1 MFPGRNL
8 TFCSTVQTET
18 DKNGEAVVSGIILEE
33 PVGNFYDMKRLLIVF
48 SSILL
53 AVFPLAAQ
61 RKAAFDPDFT
71 RNSVRAEYG
80 ALIPVGTVSNSGS
93 GLMSLSYTRRFSG
106 PWGWRTGVQYA
117 PVDTDVHDFAG
128 LPVAVVFG
136 PFANSLDKT
145 PRSNTGDYEPYPGR
159 FKRETVADILSLFLR
174 RTEVFAGITP
184 GYLFGDAT
192 GRSRGRAG
200 ITSSTGQTQWM
211 ETSIQLGNRFSLSA
225 DAGVTLS
232 IPLGRFSLDITPAAH
247 CLLTDNFKECW
258 QIVDMNNHSVGQ
270 PEVKPVRW
278 QFSVSGGLSYRF

>member
-1 MFPGRNL
+1 
-8 TFCSTVQTET
+8 
-18 DKNGEAVVSGIILEE
+18 
-33 PVGNFYDMKRLLIVF
+33 MKRLLII
-48 SSILL
+48 SASIFL

-61 RKAAFDPDFT
+61 RKAGSDPDFT
-71 RNSVRAEYG
+71 KNSIRAEYG

-117 PVDTDVHDFAG
+117 PVDTDVHDYAG
-128 LPVAVVFG
+128 LPLAVVFG

-145 PRSNTGDYEPYPGR
+145 PRNNTGDYEPYPGR
-159 FKRETVADILSLFLR
+159 FKRETVTGILSLFLR

-200 ITSSTGQTQWM
+200 ITSSAGQTQWM

-232 IPLGRFSLDITPAAH
+232 IPLGRISLDITPAAH
-247 CLLTDNFKECW
+247 CLLTDNFKENR
-258 QIVDMNNHSVGQ
+258 QTVDMNNRPVGQ
-270 PEVKPVRW
+270 PSVKPVRW
-278 QFSVSGGLSYRF
+278 QCTVSGGLSYYF

>member
-1 MFPGRNL
+1 MR
-8 TFCSTVQTET
+8 
-18 DKNGEAVVSGIILEE
+18 
-33 PVGNFYDMKRLLIVF
+33 RLLIVF

-61 RKAAFDPDFT
+61 RRTASDPDFT
-71 RNSVRAEYG
+71 RNSIRAEYG
-80 ALIPVGTVSNSGS
+80 ALMPVGTVSNSGS
-93 GLMSLSYTRRFSG
+93 GMMSLSYTRLFSSH
-106 PWGWRTGVQYA
+106 WGWRTGVQYA

-136 PFANSLDKT
+136 PFVNSLDKT
-145 PRSNTGDYEPYPGR
+145 PRNNTGDYEPYPGR

-211 ETSIQLGNRFSLSA
+211 ETSIQLGNRFSISA

-232 IPLGRFSLDITPAAH
+232 IPLGRISLDITPAAH
-247 CLLTDNFKECW
+247 YLLTDNFKECR

-278 QFSVSGGLSYRF
+278 QCTVSGGLSYYF